1 LDDVDVILEPDPF
14 SRARARV
21 VGVDR
26 LRAGIG
32 TLGEKTLHAILKHY
46 LEPDDSRHE
55 IRIGAFHADIFGPEG
70 IQEIQTAGFGKLR
83 PKLDA
88 FLPLAHVT
96 LVYPVARTKWV
107 MWIDP
112 DTGEVTKRHKSPK
125 HGRLT
130 DIFRELVRI
139 KPYLTDPRLSLHI
152 LLMDVEEYRC
162 LNGWSHNRKR
172 GSTRFDRIPSAV
184 AGECRIHLPDGLE
197 LLIPDGLPELF
208 RSHDFAEAT
217 HMPLRDAQRA
227 VNVLLS
233 TSHFH
238 IVGKEGRCRLYSRT
252 ALQPCGCRDKDNLDV
267 PG

>member
-1 LDDVDVILEPDPF
+1 MDELDLNLETDDPF
-14 SRARARV
+14 ARARARV
-21 VGVDR
+21 VGVER

-55 IRIGAFHADIFGPEG
+55 IRIGGYYADIFGPCG
-70 IQEIQTAGFGKLR
+70 VMEIQTAGFGRLR

-88 FLPLAHVT
+88 FLQVAPVT

-125 HGRLT
+125 TGRPA

-139 KPYLTDPRLSLHI
+139 KPYLTDPRLSLCV
-152 LLMDVEEYRC
+152 LLLDVEEYRL

-172 GSTRFDRIPSAV
+172 GSTRFDRIPAAV
-184 AGECRIHLPDGLE
+184 AGECRIRLPEGLDT
-197 LLIPDGLPELF
+197 LIPDGLPDPF
-208 RSHDFAEAT
+208 RSHDFAQAAR
-217 HMPLRDAQRA
+217 MPLRDAQVA
-227 VNVLLS
+227 INVLLS
-233 TSHFH
+233 TGHFH
-238 IVGKEGRCRLYSRT
+238 IVGKEGRCRLY
-252 ALQPCGCRDKDNLDV
+252 GRDQVTDISTI
-267 PG
+267 